1 MSKSIRNILPIII
14 LVFISCEDCLDIE
27 EIDVQTEILNS
38 WLTDDSISQKSL
50 TSSIGISDQV
60 ELSHDFQD
68 FGDSIWDDC
77 GQVSQSF
84 RNSVDY
90 HFFNFPFQLST
101 AFYKQGEENGFEF
114 ILEYNQ
120 RQFVYNFTKQ
130 TSSPANS
137 IVEVQS
143 LQLEEIFYLEALKVS
158 ISNPS
163 NSGDIKTL
171 YLVKD
176 VGIVQILLQ
185 NGIVLNLD
193 LQD

>member
-27 EIDVQTEILNS
+27 EIDFQTEILNS
-38 WLTDDSISQKSL
+38 WLTNDSISQKSL

-185 NGIVLNLD
+185 NGTVLNLD